1 MLKEHSY
8 LIKQSV
14 AALDVLLLATA
25 YVLSYGVIASFQ
37 ALEPIGYYWYMPVG
51 FTGFYLYF
59 AWTRQLFSV
68 LQFSWVKGI
77 LRRIIMIFISAEM
90 LGAAILY
97 FSPSQFLNRWLYL
110 LFGLFSFAFIA
121 TEKLILRSIFLHT
134 RRSNR
139 HTVPILLFGRGR
151 QASQIIREIAR
162 QPESGLRIVRMVDL
176 SVSPE
181 EFSDIL
187 SHLFVEEIFFI
198 IPRSL
203 TRDGFR
209 IDPYLQ
215 VCEQMGRTARV
226 FINLSN
232 ATHFAR
238 WKYHTF
244 MDNPT
249 LVSYTAELDPDQLIF
264 KRAFDI
270 CGALIGTVILIL
282 LYPFIATL
290 IKLTSRGPVLYKQI
304 RVGKD
309 GKRFIMYKFRSMRMG
324 AEKQKKD
331 LQERNELNG
340 AMFKIKNDPR
350 TTLVGRILRR
360 LSLDEL
366 PQFINVLKGEMS
378 LVGTRPPLPEEI
390 GQYSQWH
397 FRRICVRPGLTGLW
411 QVSGRSRI
419 TNFDDIVKLDL
430 KYIDTWSMWLD
441 IVIIMR
447 TFVALLFRRNDA
459 Y

>member
-8 LIKQSV
+8 LVKQTV
-14 AALDVLLLATA
+14 ALLDVVLLAGA
-25 YVLSYGVIASFQ
+25 YILAYGVVATYQ
-37 ALEPIGYYWYMPVG
+37 DLEPIGYYWYMLVG
-51 FTGFYLYF
+51 FMGFYLYF
-59 AWTRQLFSV
+59 AWTRQLFSI
-68 LQFSWVKGI
+68 LQFSWVKGV
-77 LRRIIMIFISAEM
+77 LRRIIMIFISAEI
-90 LGAAILY
+90 LGAAVLY
-97 FSPSQFLNRWLYL
+97 FAPAHFLNRWLYL
-110 LFGLFSFAFIA
+110 LFGLFSFIFIT
-121 TEKLILRSIFLHT
+121 TEKLILRSFFLHT

-162 QPESGLRIVRMVDL
+162 QPESGLRIVRKVDL
-176 SVSPE
+176 SVSPA

-203 TRDGFR
+203 TSNGFH

-238 WKYHTF
+238 WKFHSF

-249 LVSYTAELDPDQLIF
+249 LISYTAELDPDQLIF
-264 KRAFDI
+264 KRTFDI
-270 CGALIGTVILIL
+270 CGALCGTIILVL
-282 LYPFIATL
+282 LYPFIAAL
-290 IKLTSRGPVLYKQI
+290 IKLTSRGPVMYKQI

-309 GKRFIMYKFRSMRMG
+309 GKRFILYKFRSMYVG
-324 AEKQKKD
+324 AEKHKKELQKD
-331 LQERNELNG
+331 NELDG
-340 AMFKIKNDPR
+340 VMFKIRNDPR
-350 TTLVGRILRR
+350 ATLVGRVLRR

-397 FRRICVRPGLTGLW
+397 FRRICVRPGMTGLW

-419 TNFDDIVKLDL
+419 TSFDDIVKLDL
-430 KYIDTWSMWLD
+430 KYIDTWSLWLD
-441 IVIIMR
+441 IAIILR
-447 TFVALLFRRNDA
+447 TFVALFRRNEA
-459 Y
+459 S